1 VIEEPTMAI
10 MRNGGSGAAN
20 DGRLHAPK
28 DGITVRMYRTGLG
41 DCFLLALPRAQVDED
56 GRTDFYMLIDC
67 GVYFRTPKMTDP
79 DTNQE
84 IDQEAWIQKIANH
97 IKAATGGYIDV
108 VAITH
113 EHWDHV
119 SGFHED
125 QAQEVFGSIKIG
137 GLWMAW
143 TEDMSIEL
151 ARKLKTE
158 GGADHDTLARAIA
171 EMEKRRG
178 MGDSRTFQ
186 MSGKMLGFFGAK
198 AGSPKKYSKETGRA
212 MEWIQTTW
220 AHANKVKPEYFHPG
234 QRTPLPGVDPDL
246 ARVYVLG
253 PPEDEKVI
261 KVCDRKGAAY
271 RMGIDWPAA
280 AACFVAFGVLPSA
293 DTDAERAREMNIP
306 FDKRH
311 HRTEADYEKAH
322 PKLYNSY
329 RTARLRLMPSLKT
342 DGDIPTRG
350 RNLIVVAA
358 VNDVLHF
365 RIFHD
370 GKIVLDSNEKALKKK
385 PEPIKVLKEKLEPL
399 WSKALSTSDEDAL
412 LNALSSIVELPADNR
427 WRTIDHDWAEPAA
440 AFALQ
445 LDNKTN
451 NTSFAFA
458 LEIGPPGEGKVL
470 LFPGDAQV
478 GNWLSWFGPVK
489 VQGEKEPVGKAL
501 EWKAGNTTI
510 TAEDLMRRTVLYKV
524 GHHGSHNATLRTRDK
539 QPCGLQFMT
548 SKELVALIP
557 IDEFVA
563 RKKAGYGDMPLPE
576 IVSDL
581 LRMTDGRVTRND
593 EDAGYSKDDAPVLNG
608 VGLHGRQPKKTF
620 KGKRT
625 NALYIEYDV
634 TL

>member
-1 VIEEPTMAI
+1 MATR
-10 MRNGGSGAAN
+10 RNGGTGAAT
-20 DGRLHAPK
+20 DGRLHAPR

-41 DCFLLALPRAQVDED
+41 DCFLLALPRAQADAG
-56 GRTDFYMLIDC
+56 GRADFYMLIDC
-67 GVYFRTPKMTDP
+67 GVYFRTPAI
-79 DTNQE
+79 TNPVTRE
-84 IDQEAWIQKIANH
+84 EFSQEAWIKKIANH
-97 IKAATGGYIDV
+97 IKAATGGHIDV

-125 QAQEVFGSIKIG
+125 QAQKEFALIKIG

-151 ARKLKTE
+151 ARKLKQE

-178 MGDSRTFQ
+178 MSDSGPFHI
-186 MSGKMLGFFGAK
+186 SGKMLGFFGAK
-198 AGSPKKYSKETGRA
+198 AGSKSKFSKETGRA

-220 AHANKVKPEYFHPG
+220 ASANDVKPRYFDPG
-234 QRTPLPGVDPDL
+234 DLTDLPGVDPDL
-246 ARVYVLG
+246 ARLYVLG
-253 PPEDEKVI
+253 PPRNEKVI

-271 RMGIDWPAA
+271 RMGIDRPAA

-293 DTDAERAREMNIP
+293 DDDAEHAREMSVP

-311 HRTEADYEKAH
+311 QRTEAYYENH
-322 PKLYNSY
+322 YPMLHESY
-329 RTARLRLMPSLKT
+329 RFTWQLRLMPGLKM
-342 DGDIPTRG
+342 DSDIPAEG
-350 RNLIVVAA
+350 QNLIIVAA

-370 GKIVLDSNEKALKKK
+370 GKMVVDTNEKKVKRK
-385 PEPIKVLKEKLEPL
+385 PEEIGELKRLLGPL
-399 WSKALSTSDEDAL
+399 WSRPLSKGDEDTIITALSTIID
-412 LNALSSIVELPADNR
+412 LPSDNR

-458 LEIGPPGEGKVL
+458 LEIGPPGKGKVL

-489 VQGEKEPVGKAL
+489 VQGEEKPVGKAL
-501 EWKAGNTTI
+501 EWQAGDKTV
-510 TAEDLMRRTVLYKV
+510 TAEDLMSRTVLYKV

-539 QPCGLQFMT
+539 QDCGVKLMK
-548 SKELVALIP
+548 SKDLVALIP
-557 IDEFVA
+557 VDEFVA
-563 RKKAGYGDMPLPE
+563 RKKAGYGDMPQPDL
-576 IVSDL
+576 VADL
-581 LRMTDGRVTRND
+581 LEMTDGRIARND
-593 EDAGYSKDDAPVLNG
+593 EDSGYSKDDAPVLNG
-608 VGLHGRQPKKTF
+608 VGLHGLKVKPF
-620 KGKRT
+620 EGKRT